1 MTPRI
6 FVYAVATLDSKGRE
20 LAFLAQGLREEGVDV
35 VLVDISLKGPS
46 QIIPD
51 ISREQIAAYHP
62 AGRRAV
68 FGSPGREAGM
78 AAMGEALAH
87 FLAEEQASGRLQGAV
102 GLGGS
107 EGTALIAPAFRNL
120 PLGIPKLLISTLAS
134 GNTAPYVGVS
144 DMALLFPVTDL
155 AGLNFLSRRI
165 LRNAAAA
172 IAGMARIAQIAT
184 PTGPAVGLTMFG
196 VTTPCVDRIREGL
209 ENRGMEG
216 VVFHAVG
223 TGGTALERLAAAGAF
238 RAVMDITTT
247 EIADLLAGGIFP
259 AGPDR
264 FAAIAEHHLPA
275 VVSLGALD
283 MVNFGPRE
291 SVPHR
296 YQNRNLYAHTPLV
309 TLMRTHAE
317 ENIAAGKHLA
327 EILNRG
333 NGPLI
338 VLLPE
343 GGLSA
348 LDAPG
353 QPFYD
358 PQANAALFAAL
369 EKNFLAK
376 PHRFIRRVTWHI
388 NDPQF
393 ARAALKALDE
403 VMNGKT

>member
-1 MTPRI
+1 M
-6 FVYAVATLDSKGRE
+6 ATLDSKGRE
-20 LAFLAQGLREEGVDV
+20 LAFLCQGLREEGVDV
-35 VLVDISLKGPS
+35 VMVDISLKGPS

-51 ISREQIAAYHP
+51 ISREQIAAFHP
-62 AGRRAV
+62 AGRQAV

-87 FLAEEQASGRLQGAV
+87 FLAEEQSAGRLQGAV

-172 IAGMARIAQIAT
+172 IAGMARVSQVAK
-184 PTGPAVGLTMFG
+184 PDGPAVGLTMFG

-209 ENRGMEG
+209 ESRGIEG

-223 TGGTALERLAAAGAF
+223 TGGIALERLAAAGSF
-238 RAVMDITTT
+238 CAVMDITTT
-247 EIADLLAGGIFP
+247 EIADLLAGGIFA

-264 FAAIAEHHLPA
+264 FAAIAKHHLPA
-275 VVSLGALD
+275 VVSVGALD
-283 MVNFGPRE
+283 MVNFGPRD
-291 SVPHR
+291 SVPDR
-296 YQNRNLYAHTPLV
+296 YRDRNLYAHTPLV
-309 TLMRTHAE
+309 TLMRTHVE
-317 ENIAAGKHLA
+317 ENAAAGRVLA
-327 EILNRG
+327 ESLNRG
-333 NGPLI
+333 QGPLI

-343 GGLSA
+343 GGISA

-358 PQANAALFAAL
+358 PQANAALFAAIENGL
-369 EKNFLAK
+369 IAK
-376 PHRFIRRVTWHI
+376 PRRAVRRLPWHI

-393 ARAALKALDE
+393 ARAALSALDE
-403 VMNGKT
+403 VMDGKT